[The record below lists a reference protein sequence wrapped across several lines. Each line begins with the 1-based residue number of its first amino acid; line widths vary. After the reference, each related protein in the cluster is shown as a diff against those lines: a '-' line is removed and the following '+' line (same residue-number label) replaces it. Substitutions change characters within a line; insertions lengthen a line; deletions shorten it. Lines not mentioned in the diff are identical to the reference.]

1 MRTRV
6 VAAFVIAGAWASMAF
21 GADIYRWTDENG
33 KVHLADTVPQ
43 RYKASAQRIDSRQ
56 FELTPAQQREAE
68 ARLARERQALAARP
82 VPASPPAPTALAPP
96 VLPAASATAPDCETL
111 QREYRESLECFAPFV
126 NANGSLKPEAFTTC
140 KSVVNP
146 TLACGSPKAY

>member
-1 MRTRV
+1 MKPT
-6 VAAFVIAGAWASMAF
+6 AAALVIGVAWAVTAL
-21 GADIYRWTDENG
+21 GADIYRWTDETG
-33 KVHLADTVPQ
+33 KVHLADTVPP

-82 VPASPPAPTALAPP
+82 VPPSQPAATALARPAP
-96 VLPAASATAPDCETL
+96 PAAGAAPRDCEAL

-146 TLACGSPKAY
+146 TLTCGSPKAY

>member
-1 MRTRV
+1 MKPI
-6 VAAFVIAGAWASMAF
+6 AAALIIGAAWAVTAL
-21 GADIYRWTDENG
+21 GADIYRWTDEDG
-33 KVHLADTVPQ
+33 KIHLADTVPQ

-56 FELTPAQQREAE
+56 FELTPQQQREAE
-68 ARLARERQALAARP
+68 ARLARDRRTLAASP
-82 VPASPPAPTALAPP
+82 VPASQPAAIAVAPAPPP
-96 VLPAASATAPDCETL
+96 GASSAARDCESL